1 MPQDDKGH
9 TAAHGADMGKAL
21 DIAICGAGIG
31 GLAVATFLAREGHK
45 VGVFDQFE
53 KPQPIGSGLM
63 LQQTGLAVLGKLGL
77 RDDIETLGSKIDRL
91 WGLTT
96 PSGRPVLDV
105 RYTKWKSE
113 LYGVGVQRGMVFEQ
127 LLAAAL
133 SSGVELIGDTQ
144 IRSVDAHAGSFATPN
159 GVTQGKF
166 DLVVDALGVR
176 SPLTRAP
183 KRDLP
188 YGALWATLPWPQD
201 SGFDATALEQRYYK
215 ASKMTGVMAS
225 GRANADAPESLT
237 YFWSIRADQEANWR
251 QGSLSAW
258 KDEAEALW
266 PETRVLLD
274 QFHGHDDLT
283 FARYRHRTH
292 PNPISGPRLVHIGD
306 AWHAASPQ
314 LGQGANMALLDAWAL
329 AKALEE
335 NDDMTDALSAF
346 KRLRNGHIRLYQ
358 WMTWLFTPVY
368 QGDSTVLPWLRDW
381 LAAPLSKLW
390 PAPPL
395 LAAMVSGMIGSPLG
409 RLDLRD

>member
-1 MPQDDKGH
+1 MPHDDKGN
-9 TAAHGADMGKAL
+9 AAAQSATMGKVL
-21 DIAICGAGIG
+21 NIAICGAGIG
-31 GLAVATFLAREGHK
+31 GLVLAALLARAGHK
-45 VGVFDQFE
+45 VRLFDQFE
-53 KPQPIGSGLM
+53 TPQPIGSGLM
-63 LQQTGLAVLGKLGL
+63 LQQTGLAVLCKLGL
-77 RDDIETLGSKIDRL
+77 RDEIETLGSKIDRL

-96 PSGRPVLDV
+96 PSERPVLDV
-105 RYTKWKSE
+105 RYTKWRPD
-113 LYGVGVQRGMVFEQ
+113 LYGIGVQRGMVFEQ

-133 SSGVELIGDTQ
+133 GSGVELIGDTQ
-144 IRSVDAHAGSFATPN
+144 VRSVDAQAGTFEMPN
-159 GVTQGKF
+159 GTYQGKF

-176 SPLTRAP
+176 SPLTRQP

-188 YGALWATLPWPQD
+188 YGALWATLPWPKD
-201 SGFDATALEQRYYK
+201 SGFDATALEQRYHR

-237 YFWSIRADQEANWR
+237 YFWSIRADQHQNWR
-251 QGSLSAW
+251 SGSLDAW
-258 KDEAEALW
+258 KTQAAALW
-266 PETRVLLD
+266 PKTRVLLD
-274 QFHGHDDLT
+274 QFQSHDDLT

-329 AKALEE
+329 AKAIAE
-335 NDDMTDALSAF
+335 NDDMADALSAF
-346 KRLRNGHIRLYQ
+346 KHLRNGHIQLYQ

-395 LAAMVSGMIGSPLG
+395 LAAMVSGMVGAPLG
-409 RLDLRD
+409 RLGLR